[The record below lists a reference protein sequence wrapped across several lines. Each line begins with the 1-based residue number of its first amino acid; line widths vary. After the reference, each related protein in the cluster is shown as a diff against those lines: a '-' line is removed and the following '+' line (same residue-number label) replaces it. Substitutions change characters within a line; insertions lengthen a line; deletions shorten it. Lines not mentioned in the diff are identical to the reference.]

1 MNMVDT
7 SGWLEFFLAGTNGPK
22 FKPVIENTRELLVPS
37 VNMYVVHR
45 VLSRKLPVE
54 LRDMCLEVMRRAPV
68 IELNDERAIAASQ
81 LSLKHGLAMADAA
94 MYAIAHTPL
103 GRIANAV
110 RDNPER
116 AEFIG
121 LESAG
126 IRFER
131 DLGIRRERQQGAHI
145 AEQSIQRRGA

>member
-1 MNMVDT
+1 MNIVDA
-7 SGWLEFFLAGTNGPK
+7 SGWIEFFLAGANGPT

-37 VNMYVVHR
+37 VNMYEVHR

-94 MYAIAHTPL
+94 MYAIALEHK
-103 GRIANAV
+103 AV
-110 RDNPER
+110 LWTQD
-116 AEFIG
+116 ADYQG
-121 LESAG
+121 LKG
-126 IRFER
+126 VKYFPKT
-131 DLGIRRERQQGAHI
+131 
-145 AEQSIQRRGA
+145 